1 VNVAPTDKVAA
12 GGAASLAAVVLAW
25 IVGQLGLD
33 MPAEVA
39 AAFTGLMAFAAG
51 WFKRE
56 TRPARR

>member
-1 VNVAPTDKVAA
+1 VTPTDKVAA

-25 IVGQLGLD
+25 VAGELGVD

-39 AAFTGLMAFAAG
+39 AAFTGLLAFAAG

-56 TRPARR
+56 TRPAR